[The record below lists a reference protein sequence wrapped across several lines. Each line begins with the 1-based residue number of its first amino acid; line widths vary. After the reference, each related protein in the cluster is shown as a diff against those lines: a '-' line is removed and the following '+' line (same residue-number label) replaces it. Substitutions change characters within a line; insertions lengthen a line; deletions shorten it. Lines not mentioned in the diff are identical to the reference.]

1 MSRIFRDF
9 WYSVNDVIYHLKLNR
24 TQGESKL
31 RAEPHTH
38 KVEETH
44 ELIFSWLSWV
54 AVFHVG
60 RTTTATES
68 HKIAAVFKLICQQ
81 KYKIIW
87 FN

>member
-1 MSRIFRDF
+1 MKGKPKQEPITLAQMSRIFRVF

-31 RAEPHTH
+31 IAEPHTH
-38 KVEETH
+38 KAEETH

-60 RTTTATES
+60 AYARRRRRS
-68 HKIAAVFKLICQQ
+68 RIR
-81 KYKIIW
+81 
-87 FN
+87 